1 MKSYKKP
8 QWVYV
13 DKERG
18 WINIH
23 DTAFIDI
30 EEGPFGDE
38 YSFMI
43 SGSEEV
49 YKSRIVS
56 GSQPG

>member
-1 MKSYKKP
+1 MKHTKRTA
-8 QWVYV
+8 WVYV

-18 WINIH
+18 WVDMD
-23 DTAFIDI
+23 DTTFIDI

-38 YSFMI
+38 YSFTL
-43 SGSEEV
+43 SGCDEV
-49 YKSRIVS
+49 FKSRIVS